1 LTLILKQK
9 VYDLIYEILEE
20 KLKKK
25 EKYVHEEMNNTN
37 KQICEEVKN
46 KLRDDINQRYKILVH
61 CIIGMSIL
69 IKIQVKEGDK
79 E

>member
-1 LTLILKQK
+1 
-9 VYDLIYEILEE
+9 
-20 KLKKK
+20 
-25 EKYVHEEMNNTN
+25 MNNTN